1 MQHKNIRIVLIED
14 DPTICEAYTYLINE
28 STGFGII
35 DAYPTAEIALKK
47 FRTVIPDLILLDI
60 GLPGMSG
67 IDAIS
72 RIKLMLPEVPI
83 VILTVYESES
93 MIFDALSYGAAGY
106 LTKNCSPAKILEAI
120 REVTTGG
127 GSMTS
132 NVTRVVFDSFRRT
145 ENSPLST
152 RETRI
157 MENIANGMNRGQ
169 IAGSLFISGETVKS
183 HIKNI
188 YRKLK
193 VHSKSDAINTAKKQK
208 II

>member
-1 MQHKNIRIVLIED
+1 MQDKKIRMVLIED

-28 STGFGII
+28 STGFQIT
-35 DAYPTAEIALKK
+35 DTYPSAEIALKK
-47 FRTVIPDLILLDI
+47 FKTVIPDLILLDI

-67 IDAIS
+67 IEAIS
-72 RIKLMLPEVPI
+72 RIKMILPEVPI
-83 VILTVYESES
+83 VILTVYESEN

-120 REVTTGG
+120 QEVVTGG

-132 NVTRVVFDSFRRT
+132 NVARVVFDSFRRN
-145 ENSPLST
+145 EDSPLSNK
-152 RETRI
+152 ETRI
-157 MENIANGMNRGQ
+157 MENIASGMSRGQ
-169 IAGSLFISGETVKS
+169 IAGNLFISGETVKS

-193 VHSKSDAINTAKKQK
+193 VHSKSDAISTAKKQR

>member
-1 MQHKNIRIVLIED
+1 MQNKKIRLVLIED

-28 STGFGII
+28 STGFEITE
-35 DAYPTAEIALKK
+35 AFPSAEIALKK
-47 FRTVIPDLILLDI
+47 LKSVMPDLILLDI

-67 IDAIS
+67 IEAIS
-72 RIKLMLPEVPI
+72 RIKIMLPDVPV
-83 VILTVYESES
+83 VILTVYESEN

-106 LTKNCSPAKILEAI
+106 LTKNCSPAKILEALT
-120 REVTTGG
+120 EVTTGG

-132 NVTRVVFDSFRRT
+132 NVARVVFDSFRKT
-145 ENSPLST
+145 DASPLSVK
-152 RETRI
+152 ETRI
-157 MENIANGMNRGQ
+157 MENIANGMSRGQ
-169 IAGSLFISGETVKS
+169 IAGSHFISGETVKS

-193 VHSKSDAINTAKKQK
+193 VHSKSDAITTAKKQR

>member
-93 MIFDALSYGAAGY
+93 MIFDALSYGASGY